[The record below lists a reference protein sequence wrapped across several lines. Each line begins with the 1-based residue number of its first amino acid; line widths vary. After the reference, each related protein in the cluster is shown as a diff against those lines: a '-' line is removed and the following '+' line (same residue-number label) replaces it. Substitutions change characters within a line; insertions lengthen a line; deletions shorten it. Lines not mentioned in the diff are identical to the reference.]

1 MVRNIILARWGRLAV
16 GIVIVGL
23 FLSLMVPASW
33 AGERSFRAGAAL
45 SNITPP
51 LGTLLVGEWVP
62 QPAIHVNDQL
72 WAHCLVLDDG
82 DHRLAIVVADNLGF
96 CREVADAAREWIEQE
111 TGIPG
116 SHVLLAATHTHSGPS
131 ARSPRRLAT
140 DELNEYQHFLAR
152 RMADGVRM
160 AINNLA
166 PARIGFG
173 SAALPGDVFNR
184 RWFMQPG
191 DHLKN
196 PFGGMDQ
203 VRMNPPQG
211 SPALIRPAGP
221 TDPEIAFLS
230 LQTVDGQPIALLANY
245 SLHYVSGIPA
255 GHVSA
260 GYFGAFTDR
269 IQQLLQADRLD
280 PPFVGIMS
288 NGTSGD
294 INNRNHSQG
303 GERQA
308 PNVAMRAVGDRAAH
322 AVADAHHDLE
332 FHDWVSLDA
341 RYDDVTL
348 AVRKPSDELVATMR
362 RVLEKPEGEPAY
374 HSRERNYADRV
385 IRQIDAPDHVSV
397 PVQTLRIGPLGIAAL
412 PFEVFAE
419 TGLELKERGP
429 LKPAFTISFANGS
442 YAYLPTPEQ
451 HELGGYETWLGTS
464 LVEPQAS
471 VKLVDRLLEMFQE
484 LSDADSDAQTD

>member
-1 MVRNIILARWGRLAV
+1 MVRRITRAMGDLVV
-16 GIVIVGL
+16 GVVVVSLLSGL
-23 FLSLMVPASW
+23 MGT
-33 AGERSFRAGAAL
+33 AGSAADRSFRAGAAL

-51 LGTLLVGEWVP
+51 LGALLVGEWVP
-62 QPAIHVNDQL
+62 QPAVHVNDQL
-72 WAHCLVLDDG
+72 WARCLVLDDG
-82 DHRLAIVVADNLGF
+82 SQRLAIVVADNLGF
-96 CREVADAAREWIEQE
+96 CREVADAARQWIEQE
-111 TGIPG
+111 TDIPG

-131 ARSPRRLAT
+131 ARSPRRLVP

-160 AINNLA
+160 AVNNLA

-173 SAALPGDVFNR
+173 SAELPGDVFNR

-191 DHLKN
+191 DHLRN

-203 VRMNPPQG
+203 VRMNPPPG
-211 SPALIRPAGP
+211 SLALIRPAGP

-260 GYFGAFTDR
+260 GYFGAFADR
-269 IQQLLQADRLD
+269 IQQLLDADRLD

-294 INNRNHSQG
+294 INNRNHSQRV
-303 GERQA
+303 EPQA
-308 PNVAMRAVGDRAAH
+308 PNAAMRAVGDRAAQ
-322 AVADAHHDLE
+322 AVFQAHQDLE

-348 AVRKPSDELVATMR
+348 AVRKPSEQLVATMR
-362 RVLEKPEGEPAY
+362 KVLERPEGEPAY

-385 IRQIDAPDHVSV
+385 LRQADAPDQVAV

-419 TGLELKERGP
+419 TGLELKERSP
-429 LKPAFTISFANGS
+429 LKPSFTISFANGS

-451 HELGGYETWLGTS
+451 HEWGGYETWLGTS
-464 LVEPQAS
+464 LVEEQAS
-471 VKLVDRLLEMFQE
+471 VKLVSRLLEMFRE
-484 LSDADSDAQTD
+484 LLP